1 MNEQLMSFA
10 AQSARFL
17 QDVTVD
23 CCQQYFWMTIAAGI
37 FGFLMACGIG
47 ANDVAN
53 AFATSVSAKS
63 VTLKQAVVIAGICEF
78 LGAMLLGASVTST
91 IKGKMIDTSLYA
103 DEPGVLMY
111 GMLTSLVAASFILAV
126 ANYLALPVSTT
137 HTIVGSIVGF
147 SLAAKGF
154 SSINWMEVGKIF
166 ISWVAAPVITGT
178 AAALFFWVTRKFI
191 LLSEVPYK
199 RAITLYPFIIF
210 IAIGIDLFMV
220 FYKAG
225 KNSPQIKEWGLKFM
239 IPAGFCISFF
249 LAVVFHFLLSPYL
262 QKRVGAKMERLE
274 KAKTDKEN
282 EDVAHENAEAGE
294 GEEKKSAM
302 MKKILGEDG
311 EEEKA
316 EEQDGEEKHTDS
328 KTTDANI
335 SRSERIKKNMTASF
349 HKSMSKLGDA
359 TINRDI
365 EAEAFAGSAKAK
377 EMWETGEE
385 FDPRAEE
392 MFSYLQVLTACLLSF
407 AHGANDVANAIGPIA
422 AVIAIYNTGEVNSK
436 NPVPKWIIFLGA
448 AGIVLGLLLY
458 GYKLMISLGYKI
470 TKMSPSRGFCIE
482 LAASFVV
489 VIASFVGIPVSTTQC
504 QVGGTIG
511 VGLLGGEK
519 GNRSG
524 NLNPWFVLK
533 VILGWVGTFV
543 AVCIINAGV
552 FAFAYYAPSAS
563 GFA

>member
-1 MNEQLMSFA
+1 MNDQMMSFA

-63 VTLKQAVVIAGICEF
+63 VSLKQAVVIAGICEF

-91 IKGKMIDTSLYA
+91 IKGKMVDTSLYA
-103 DEPGVLMY
+103 DDPGVLMY
-111 GMLTSLVAASFILAV
+111 GMLTSLVAASFILGV

-178 AAALFFWVTRKFI
+178 AAALFFWVTRRFI
-191 LLSEVPYK
+191 LLSEAPYT
-199 RAITLYPFIIF
+199 RAIKLYPFIIF
-210 IAIGIDLFMV
+210 VAIGVDLFMV

-225 KNSPQIKEWGLKFM
+225 KNSPQIKEWGLKFQ
-239 IPAGFCISFF
+239 IPAGFCISLF
-249 LAVVFHFLLSPYL
+249 LAILHHFFLSPYL
-262 QKRVGAKMERLE
+262 QKRVDAKIERLE
-274 KAKTDKEN
+274 KAKADKEN
-282 EDVAHENAEAGE
+282 EDEVQDKAEAGVV
-294 GEEKKSAM
+294 EEKKSAL
-302 MKKILGEDG
+302 MKKILGEEDG

-316 EEQDGEEKHTDS
+316 EEDGDDQHTELKPVDS
-328 KTTDANI
+328 M
-335 SRSERIKKNMTASF
+335 SRSERIKKQMSASF

-365 EAEAFAGSAKAK
+365 EAEAFAASAKAK
-377 EMWETGEE
+377 EMWETGQE
-385 FDPRAEE
+385 FDARAEE

-407 AHGANDVANAIGPIA
+407 A
-422 AVIAIYNTGEVNSK
+422 
-436 NPVPKWIIFLGA
+436 
-448 AGIVLGLLLY
+448 
-458 GYKLMISLGYKI
+458 
-470 TKMSPSRGFCIE
+470 
-482 LAASFVV
+482 
-489 VIASFVGIPVSTTQC
+489 Q
-504 QVGGTIG
+504 
-511 VGLLGGEK
+511 
-519 GNRSG
+519 
-524 NLNPWFVLK
+524 
-533 VILGWVGTFV
+533 
-543 AVCIINAGV
+543 
-552 FAFAYYAPSAS
+552 
-563 GFA
+563 

>member
-1 MNEQLMSFA
+1 MDEELISFA

-23 CCQQYFWMTIAAGI
+23 CCQQFFWMTIAAGI

-154 SSINWMEVGKIF
+154 NSINWMQVSKIF
-166 ISWVAAPVITGT
+166 ISWVAAPVITGS

-191 LLSEVPYK
+191 LLSQSPYE
-199 RAITLYPFIIF
+199 RAVTLYPFIIF
-210 IAIGIDLFMV
+210 LAVGVDLFMV

-239 IPAGFCISFF
+239 IPAGFCISLF
-249 LAVVFHFLLSPYL
+249 LAIVFHFVLSPYL
-262 QKRVGAKMERLE
+262 QKRVDAKMERLE

-282 EDVAHENAEAGE
+282 EDVVHENAETGE
-294 GEEKKSAM
+294 GGEKKSAM
-302 MKKILGEDG
+302 MKKILGEEDG
-311 EEEKA
+311 EEEKV
-316 EEQDGEEKHTDS
+316 EEQDGGEPT
-328 KTTDANI
+328 I
-335 SRSERIKKNMTASF
+335 STKMSHSERIKKNMSASF
-349 HKSMSKLGDA
+349 HKTVSKIGDA

-385 FDPRAEE
+385 FDARAEE

-489 VIASFVGIPVSTTQC
+489 VIASFIGIPVSTTQC

-524 NLNPWFVLK
+524 NLNPLFVIK

-563 GFA
+563 GFR

>member
-1 MNEQLMSFA
+1 ML
-10 AQSARFL
+10 
-17 QDVTVD
+17 
-23 CCQQYFWMTIAAGI
+23 
-37 FGFLMACGIG
+37 
-47 ANDVAN
+47 

-154 SSINWMEVGKIF
+154 SSIDWMEVGKIF
-166 ISWVAAPVITGT
+166 ISWVAAPVITGS
-178 AAALFFWVTRKFI
+178 AAALFFWVSRKFI
-191 LLSEVPYK
+191 LLSQSPYK

-210 IAIGIDLFMV
+210 IAIGVDLFMV

-239 IPAGFCISFF
+239 IPAGFCISLF
-249 LAVVFHFLLSPYL
+249 LAIVFHFFLSPYL
-262 QKRVGAKMERLE
+262 QKRVDAKMERLK
-274 KAKTDKEN
+274 KAKADKEN
-282 EDVAHENAEAGE
+282 EDAVQENAEAGE
-294 GEEKKSAM
+294 RGEKKSATM
-302 MKKILGEDG
+302 MKILGEIGED

-316 EEQDGEEKHTDS
+316 VEQDDGEEQ
-328 KTTDANI
+328 TTNTTM
-335 SRSERIKKNMTASF
+335 SRSERIKKQMSASF
-349 HKSMSKLGDA
+349 HKSVSKLGDA

-365 EAEAFAGSAKAK
+365 EAEAFAKSTKAK

-407 AHGANDVANAIGPIA
+407 A
-422 AVIAIYNTGEVNSK
+422 
-436 NPVPKWIIFLGA
+436 
-448 AGIVLGLLLY
+448 
-458 GYKLMISLGYKI
+458 
-470 TKMSPSRGFCIE
+470 
-482 LAASFVV
+482 
-489 VIASFVGIPVSTTQC
+489 Q
-504 QVGGTIG
+504 
-511 VGLLGGEK
+511 
-519 GNRSG
+519 
-524 NLNPWFVLK
+524 
-533 VILGWVGTFV
+533 
-543 AVCIINAGV
+543 
-552 FAFAYYAPSAS
+552 
-563 GFA
+563 

>member
-1 MNEQLMSFA
+1 MNEQLISFA

-154 SSINWMEVGKIF
+154 SSINWMEVSKIF

-199 RAITLYPFIIF
+199 RAIALYPFIIF

-225 KNSPQIKEWGLKFM
+225 KKQSTNQRVGSKVHDSCWLLH
-239 IPAGFCISFF
+239 FF
-249 LAVVFHFLLSPYL
+249 LPCRCLSLFAITLL
-262 QKRVGAKMERLE
+262 
-274 KAKTDKEN
+274 
-282 EDVAHENAEAGE
+282 AEA
-294 GEEKKSAM
+294 
-302 MKKILGEDG
+302 
-311 EEEKA
+311 
-316 EEQDGEEKHTDS
+316 
-328 KTTDANI
+328 
-335 SRSERIKKNMTASF
+335 
-349 HKSMSKLGDA
+349 
-359 TINRDI
+359 
-365 EAEAFAGSAKAK
+365 
-377 EMWETGEE
+377 
-385 FDPRAEE
+385 
-392 MFSYLQVLTACLLSF
+392 C
-407 AHGANDVANAIGPIA
+407 
-422 AVIAIYNTGEVNSK
+422 
-436 NPVPKWIIFLGA
+436 
-448 AGIVLGLLLY
+448 
-458 GYKLMISLGYKI
+458 
-470 TKMSPSRGFCIE
+470 
-482 LAASFVV
+482 
-489 VIASFVGIPVSTTQC
+489 
-504 QVGGTIG
+504 
-511 VGLLGGEK
+511 
-519 GNRSG
+519 
-524 NLNPWFVLK
+524 
-533 VILGWVGTFV
+533 
-543 AVCIINAGV
+543 
-552 FAFAYYAPSAS
+552 
-563 GFA
+563 